1 MPSRVEAIIKRSPV
15 ALLMMRHKKH
25 ADLQLYQVLAD
36 CMEIA
41 EVCLS
46 DIGEYEVLNKLIGE
60 LPIVEGKT
68 RQYVER
74 SSDIYQRTCRFMFH
88 GEEHTANVNRYAHCL
103 REAAKQQVTSK
114 ALIKELV
121 DGGINKF
128 FHMRPSQNQEREV
141 ATKCLR
147 LDRQIRHYKSAI
159 IRLQLRRTVEGA
171 YEVLEFSDGI
181 EMHPRSGIAARRDR
195 PRNHRAS

>member
-1 MPSRVEAIIKRSPV
+1 MTSKVEAIIRRCPV
-15 ALLMMRHKKH
+15 ALLVTRHKKH

-36 CMEIA
+36 CLEIA
-41 EVCLS
+41 EICLR
-46 DIGEYEVLNKLIGE
+46 DIVEYEVLNRLIGE
-60 LPIVEGKT
+60 LPIIGGKT

-88 GEEHTANVNRYAHCL
+88 GEEHTANVNRYAICL

-114 ALIKELV
+114 ILIRELR

-128 FHMRPSQNQEREV
+128 FLSRPSQNQEREV

-147 LDRQIRHYKSAI
+147 LDRQIRHYKSAV
-159 IRLQLRRTVEGA
+159 IRLVLRRTVEGA
-171 YEVLEFSDGI
+171 YEVLEFDDGTK
-181 EMHPRSGIAARRDR
+181 MHARPGAAPRRDR